1 MLSLSSEAVG
11 KQKASHL
18 LSSNRK
24 LNVDVE
30 REEVGRVRVGVAEEK
45 KKEVYLKYHHN
56 HRCAYISFI
65 SFFLT

>member
-1 MLSLSSEAVG
+1 MGETYTLSLSSEAAG
-11 KQKASHL
+11 KQNASHL

-45 KKEVYLKYHHN
+45 K
-56 HRCAYISFI
+56 RYI
-65 SFFLT
+65 